1 MRLIP
6 IKSVLAA
13 AGVMAWAVLPSG
25 PAAGQTQQPADA
37 ATANAAGSA
46 PTAHTQA
53 RAVTLITG
61 DTVRVSSRN
70 GQSVVDVEPAAG
82 REKVPFV
89 TASAGGHV
97 RVIPADAAGLLA
109 SGRLDERLFDVST
122 LLSFGYDDT
131 RRTLPLLIQGSA
143 QLTGARL
150 TQRLAGVT
158 AYRQDRDKPA
168 ELWKSLTNAGELRS
182 GVTKVWLDGLRR
194 PTLDVS
200 VPMIG
205 APAAWQAGLTGTGV
219 KVAVID
225 TGVDQQHPDLVGKV
239 AEAVDFTDS
248 GDLTD
253 YVGHGTHVAST
264 IAGTGAA
271 SDGRYK
277 GVAPG
282 VTLLSAKVCG
292 MEGCPESSI
301 LAGMQWA
308 AEQGAEVANLSLG
321 GEDTPGVDPL
331 EAAVHDLTAKYGT
344 LFVIAAG
351 NSGPDEG
358 TINSP
363 GSAEDALTVGAVSK
377 TNVLADFSSRGP
389 TTTDA
394 AVKPDISAPGVSIVA
409 ARSSAGAFPPLPGN
423 EAYTQLSGTSMATP
437 HVAGAAALL
446 AQEHPQWSARQLKAT
461 LMSAAAPSDDG
472 GPYDRGAGLVDVAR
486 AIDQKVTS
494 DPVSLGFDRT
504 TTSQDR
510 IVTYANSGATDV
522 TLNLALRSNA
532 PDGLFTLSA
541 STVTV
546 PAGGVATVTVT
557 VAPGAD
563 LPDQPYGGEI
573 TASSGTV
580 RVETPIAL
588 DRARHTLTVRTPG
601 VTGDDARWVTVLTDI
616 DRQTIRAIAHTG
628 GSAQVRLW
636 AGRYVAQSYLLTGP
650 DDDVAITSLVDPTVT
665 LDADRTVTMDARSA
679 KPVTITVPDP
689 SVVPGH
695 TEVGWTY
702 RTQAPQIWGSN
713 DPYDVLMN
721 MDLARIRTGPASDSR
736 KATGFVSY
744 VSGTWAKSLINSPAV
759 YQVYF
764 YERGQM
770 MAGKAKALRANDFA
784 TVRSQIGSD
793 VSGVRAGRVAVARAP
808 GNSPV
813 WNSNDGRNRPLTLSY
828 DVPRTVVEYYNQDQK
843 AEWLISN
850 GQQGYTRFE
859 SDWTSY
865 KPGRVYDVKWAN
877 GVEGPVFPQPEFDQQ
892 FATRYWG
899 DTMGGPGPLHG
910 DGSGHEGFRFPGRG
924 KVDLAV
930 YRNGTQ
936 VGQSSWFNDAF
947 QVPAESGNYRIHAV
961 FQSDPAFT
969 LSTLVDA
976 EWTFE
981 SAHVAD
987 GELVHLPMTAV
998 RFSPDLDID
1007 NTAPAGRLF
1016 TLPISLDRQVGAAP
1030 AKTQSL
1036 TVEASFD
1043 DGQTWQQL
1051 VVDRRGEMAVA
1062 SVQHPTGSGF
1072 VSLRASA
1079 TDTAGNTVRQTIIRA
1094 YRYQ

>member
-1 MRLIP
+1 MRIVQIP
-6 IKSVLAA
+6 ATLALASVA
-13 AGVMAWAVLPSG
+13 AWAALPG
-25 PAAGQTQQPADA
+25 GLALGQTHELGA
-37 ATANAAGSA
+37 A
-46 PTAHTQA
+46 PTAATRPA
-53 RAVTLITG
+53 PNADTKVRAVTLVTG

-70 GQSVVDVEPAAG
+70 GQPVVDVEPAAG

-89 TASAGGHV
+89 TASAGDDI

-122 LLSFGYDDT
+122 LLDFGYDDT
-131 RRTLPLLIQGSA
+131 RRNLPLLIQGSA
-143 QLTGARL
+143 RLTGARSM
-150 TQRLAGVT
+150 QRLDGVT
-158 AYRQDRDKPA
+158 AYQQDRDRPT
-168 ELWKSLTNAGELRS
+168 ELWKSLTDAGELRS
-182 GVTKVWLDGLRR
+182 GVTRVWLDGLRR

-225 TGVDQQHPDLVGKV
+225 TGVDQQHPDLVDNV
-239 AEAVDFTDS
+239 AEAVDFTGS
-248 GDLTD
+248 GDLND

-271 SDGRYK
+271 SDGSHR
-277 GVAPG
+277 GVAPDA
-282 VTLLSAKVCG
+282 TLLSAKVCVL
-292 MEGCPESSI
+292 EGCSESAI

-308 AEQGAEVANLSLG
+308 AEQGADVANLSLG

-331 EAAVHDLTAKYGT
+331 EAAVHDLTAQYGT

-351 NSGPDEG
+351 NSGPGDG

-377 TNVLADFSSRGP
+377 TAELAEFSSRGP
-389 TTTDA
+389 TTTGA
-394 AVKPDISAPGVSIVA
+394 SVKPDVTAPGVGIA
-409 ARSSAGAFPPLPGN
+409 AALSSTSDLTPLPDNG
-423 EAYTQLSGTSMATP
+423 AYTRLNGTSMATP

-446 AQEHPQWSARQLKAT
+446 AQEHPQWSAGRLKAT
-461 LMSAAAPSDDG
+461 LMSAAAPSDAL
-472 GPYDRGAGLVDVAR
+472 GPYEQGAGLVDVAR
-486 AIDQKVTS
+486 AIGQEVTA
-494 DPVSLGFDRT
+494 DPVSLGFDRG

-510 IVTYANSGATDV
+510 TVTYVNSGATDV
-522 TLNLALRSNA
+522 TLDLKLHSNA

-546 PAGGVATVTVT
+546 PAAGSAAVTVT
-557 VAPGAD
+557 VAPGED
-563 LPDQPYGGEI
+563 LPDEPFGGEL

-588 DRARHTLTVRTPG
+588 DKARHTLTVRTPAA
-601 VTGDDARWVTVLTDI
+601 TGEDPRWVTMLTDI
-616 DRQTIRAIAHTG
+616 DRQTITAIAHTG
-628 GSAQVRLW
+628 ESAMVRLP

-650 DDDVAITSLVDPTVT
+650 EDDVAITSLVDPAVT
-665 LDADRTVTMDARSA
+665 LDADRTVTVDARSA
-679 KPVTITVPDP
+679 KPVAITVPDR
-689 SVVPGH
+689 SAVPRH
-695 TEVGWTY
+695 TELGWTI

-713 DPYDVLMN
+713 DPYNVLMN
-721 MDLARIRTGPASDSR
+721 MDLASLRTGSATGSK

-744 VSGTWAKSLINSPAV
+744 ISGTWAQSQINSQAV

-764 YERGQM
+764 YERGRM
-770 MAGKAKALRANDFA
+770 MTGKTEALRADDFA
-784 TVRSQIGSD
+784 TVRSRIGAD
-793 VSGVRAGRVAVARAP
+793 VPDVPVDRVAVARAP

-813 WNSNDGRNRPLTLSY
+813 WTSLDGRTRPLTLRY
-828 DVPRTVVEYYNQDQK
+828 DAPSTVVEHYNRDQK

-850 GQQGYTRFE
+850 SQSGYTHYE

-877 GVEGPVFPQPEFDQQ
+877 GVEGPVFPEPEFDQQ
-892 FATRYWG
+892 YATRYWG
-899 DTMGGPGPLHG
+899 DTLGAPGPMHG

-924 KVDLAV
+924 TGDVTV

-936 VGQSSWFNDAF
+936 VGHTSWFRDAID
-947 QVPAESGNYRIHAV
+947 VPAEPGDYLVHAR
-961 FQSDPAFT
+961 FESDPAFT

-976 EWTFE
+976 EWRFE
-981 SAHVAD
+981 SGHVPD

-998 RFSPDLDID
+998 RFSPDLDIE
-1007 NTAPAGRLF
+1007 NTAPAGRSF
-1016 TLPISLDRQVGAAP
+1016 RLPISLDRQIGAAP
-1030 AKTQSL
+1030 AKTRAL

-1043 DGQTWQQL
+1043 DGRTWRKL
-1051 VVDRRGEMAVA
+1051 NVERRGEKAVA
-1062 SVQHPTGSGF
+1062 SVQHPSGSGF
-1072 VSLRASA
+1072 VSLRARA
-1079 TDTAGNTVRQTIIRA
+1079 TDTSGNSVRQTIIRA